1 MGEWTPER
9 EAEAEVWAKERGAK
23 GRIIADALSEIARLR
38 KTMATLEAKHT
49 RLGKACWAFF
59 DGYNLALYA
68 RTDKECYTQLADAV
82 TKLKVAEQDRG
93 KKPPP

>member
-23 GRIIADALSEIARLR
+23 SRIMADALSEIARLR
-38 KTMATLEAKHT
+38 KKHT
-49 RLGKACWAFF
+49 RLSKACWAFF
-59 DGYNLALYA
+59 DGYNVALHA
-68 RTDKECYTQLADAV
+68 ETDKECYVQLADAV
-82 TKLKVAEQDRG
+82 TKLKVAQQDRE

>member
-23 GRIIADALSEIARLR
+23 SRIIADALSEIARLR
-38 KTMATLEAKHT
+38 KKHI

-59 DGYNLALYA
+59 DDYNVALFA
-68 RTDKECYTQLADAV
+68 ETDKESFIQLADAV
-82 TKLKVAEQDRG
+82 TKLKVAEQDRE
-93 KKPPP
+93 KEPPL